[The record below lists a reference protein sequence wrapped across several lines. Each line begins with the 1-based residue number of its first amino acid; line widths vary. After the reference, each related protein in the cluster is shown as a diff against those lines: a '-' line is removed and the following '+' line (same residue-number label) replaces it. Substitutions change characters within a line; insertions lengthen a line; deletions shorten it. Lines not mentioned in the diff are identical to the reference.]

1 MSMRKLAAV
10 ILSAVITAAL
20 LTSCGKASQSSTAQS
35 GASQSSPTAYD
46 TGVFTVSAPQGWCAA
61 PAPDTLKEYDGKTN
75 PNQVYVI
82 KNGKSADDVMKYPY
96 IWISYYQDA
105 DKFVSAESMYS
116 DSQKTTADVNGTT
129 WEGFTY
135 TSSGYPGACITLK
148 EGGSLWVAMFVLEH
162 GEYRIDLN
170 EQDVKTVLSSLK
182 TKQ

>member
-10 ILSAVITAAL
+10 ILSAVITCTV
-20 LTSCGKASQSSTAQS
+20 LTSCGSSSDSSSALSAQS
-35 GASQSSPTAYD
+35 QVQPVLYD
-46 TGVFTVSAPQGWCAA
+46 TGKFTVSAPDGWCAA

-75 PNQVYVI
+75 PDQVYVI

-105 DKFVSAESMYS
+105 EKFVSAESMYS
-116 DSQKTTADVNGTT
+116 DSQQTTVDVNGTT